1 MYVKPRRLG
10 LTWFRLAGGVGGYA
24 AYVCYIVVRGAF
36 LLFDL
41 LAAVV
46 RLRSPSGV
54 GHFVPILWFLVHAGA
69 FFPKSYIPDTTR
81 AAAGYRYPR

>member
-24 AYVCYIVVRGAF
+24 AYVCQFVVL

-46 RLRSPSGV
+46 RLRRVHRVWG
-54 GHFVPILWFLVHAGA
+54 ILF
-69 FFPKSYIPDTTR
+69 
-81 AAAGYRYPR
+81 RYCGF